1 MSGIEPNP
9 VSKRACVSHW
19 RRVWYLEPK
28 WLRCLLYLSVRVG
41 QDYKFTAPKKKR
53 SLIQV
58 IGKKLNQKITII
70 GKINNSYKKNIIK
83 LNNKPL
89 NLSKYKGYSHKF

>member
-41 QDYKFTAPKKKR
+41 QDYKFTAPKKNRPAVSNPTQFQKGPACR
-53 SLIQV
+53 
-58 IGKKLNQKITII
+58 IGAVYGT
-70 GKINNSYKKNIIK
+70 
-83 LNNKPL
+83 
-89 NLSKYKGYSHKF
+89 LSQNGYGTYCTSQ